1 MQTFLPYP
9 DYAASAKVLDRQRL
23 GKQRVENLQIIKA
36 LLDPTYGWQN
46 HPAVK
51 MWRGHIISLLDYQ
64 AAICSEW
71 VGRGYKD
78 TCLDKSFALLNEYG
92 GELRI
97 IRPYWMGNMEIH
109 TSHQSNLMRKF
120 PEHYG
125 QYFDVPNDL
134 EYVWPTAA

>member
-51 MWRGHIISLLDYQ
+51 MWAGYEASLIEYGNVC
-64 AAICSEW
+64 IKEW
-71 VGRGYKD
+71 IRRGYKNNMPLI
-78 TCLDKSFALLNEYG
+78 TVQHSKMPWW
-92 GELRI
+92 I
-97 IRPYWMGNMEIH
+97 GNDDFH
-109 TSHQSNLMRKF
+109 TSHKSALLFKK
-120 PEHYG
+120 P
-125 QYFDVPNDL
+125 DC
-134 EYVWPTAA
+134 EYVFGKMGR